1 MLIQKLKSFYFY
13 NIKLRIGRFQR
24 CKNCNKLQWIRNECL
39 YDTLYYERQTNERQE
54 ISHINCKNHT
64 SIFHVNY
71 EKMWKCY
78 IHATAFLVFVFMSC
92 IVSKM
97 LIDLWS

>member
-13 NIKLRIGRFQR
+13 NIKLRIGKLYR
-24 CKNCNKLQWIRNECL
+24 CKNCNNMMWIRKECL
-39 YDTLYYERQTNERQE
+39 YDTLYYESQSNEKQE

-64 SIFHVNY
+64 SKFHVNY
-71 EKMWKCY
+71 DKMWKVY
-78 IHATAFLVFVFMSC
+78 IHTIAFLVFVFMSA